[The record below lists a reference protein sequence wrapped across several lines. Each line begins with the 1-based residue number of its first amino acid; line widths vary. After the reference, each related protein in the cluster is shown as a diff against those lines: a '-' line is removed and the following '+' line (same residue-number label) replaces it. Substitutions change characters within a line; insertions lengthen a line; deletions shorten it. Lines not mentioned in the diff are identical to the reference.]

1 MAAALANQAVLKA
14 VTSSVQ
20 SSAGDS
26 QAPESECNPTA
37 EQWAAKI
44 QKETLEFKKK
54 LYLLLSESENSQKF
68 FEKLQDSLV
77 NTIKSLPESQYLVRL
92 ADQEIFRSLIE
103 QFKLDNDFKKI
114 FSYKL
119 LGGQDDKNADNFLIG
134 KIDELII
141 KINNDTTVKNPLFT
155 FFLKTQRDEYLK
167 NVNQKAEDNDIK
179 NNQKGGKLTK
189 TRKLKRIKIRIN
201 TKKKRSRAQS
211 KRSLRRRQRKRRYP
225 RKTMRGG
232 DNNINVGDF
241 FKSLNSATATVQ
253 NNTSNNT
260 SNENEQNDAG
270 DDKKT
275 VDSPKVDSP
284 ETDSPKVD
292 SPETDSQEPAT
303 NTEQGDD
310 EQNSDKAVEKN
321 YTQDLLK
328 RLTEMDATDSDFRNI
343 ILNLIQIA
351 CNITLENKKDELTVI
366 LKNKMNNYI
375 QHVFDNLKYS
385 TYEVFGYL
393 LFCSFLF
400 DDKENTEFGNYVDEE
415 IVKLKLGKN
424 LTIQNVKNIFQTNIL
439 KNDVSNV

>member
-1 MAAALANQAVLKA
+1 
-14 VTSSVQ
+14 
-20 SSAGDS
+20 
-26 QAPESECNPTA
+26 
-37 EQWAAKI
+37 
-44 QKETLEFKKK
+44 
-54 LYLLLSESENSQKF
+54 
-68 FEKLQDSLV
+68 
-77 NTIKSLPESQYLVRL
+77 
-92 ADQEIFRSLIE
+92 
-103 QFKLDNDFKKI
+103 
-114 FSYKL
+114 
-119 LGGQDDKNADNFLIG
+119 
-134 KIDELII
+134 
-141 KINNDTTVKNPLFT
+141 
-155 FFLKTQRDEYLK
+155 
-167 NVNQKAEDNDIK
+167 
-179 NNQKGGKLTK
+179 
-189 TRKLKRIKIRIN
+189 
-201 TKKKRSRAQS
+201 
-211 KRSLRRRQRKRRYP
+211 
-225 RKTMRGG
+225 MRGG